1 MNHDPA
7 TPPEAAA
14 PSHKPVKA
22 LRFVVLLVLAAVLVA
37 AVGVNNRNKDERKLA
52 SWTNEQAI
60 INVAVD
66 HPELD
71 KAIRTVTLPGNVDAY
86 YAAEIHGQV
95 SGYVK
100 DWKYDIGAVVKAGQ
114 VLATID
120 TPEVDQRVTAA
131 QGELAKAKA
140 NQALAKVTADRWKTL
155 SGSSA
160 VSQQAIDEKVAGA
173 TAADAEVDAAKA
185 NLDKLVALKA
195 FARITA
201 PFDGVI
207 TARNIDIGS
216 LVSGDN
222 KSKKPLFVV
231 SDVHEMRIYV
241 RAPQVYAAVLKNGMK
256 ATLRLPDYPDRTFEA
271 RIATTSSSIDT
282 ESRALL
288 VELHADNK
296 EGLLKPGAFAQVVF
310 ELPPEPNAMTVLSS
324 ALLFRGVNTFVAAV
338 DNQSRIRLKNVRI
351 ARDYG
356 ARVQVE
362 GGLSLEDRIVRNP
375 PESLVEG
382 DGVRVAG
389 EDSGKTAGAEKTE
402 SKLADDA
409 AK

>member
-1 MNHDPA
+1 MNQDPA
-7 TPPEAAA
+7 TPPEAGA

-37 AVGVNNRNKDERKLA
+37 AVGVNNRSKDESKLA
-52 SWTNEQAI
+52 TWTNEQAI

-71 KAIRTVTLPGNVDAY
+71 KAIRKVTLPGNVDAF

-95 SGYVK
+95 SGYVQN
-100 DWKYDIGAVVKAGQ
+100 WKYDIGAQVKAGQ

-140 NQALAKVTADRWKTL
+140 NQALAHVTADRWRTL

-160 VSQQAIDEKVAGA
+160 VSQQAIDEKEAGA
-173 TAADAEVDAAKA
+173 KAADAEVDAAKA
-185 NLDKLVALKA
+185 NLQKLQALKG
-195 FARITA
+195 FAKITA

-216 LVSGDN
+216 LVSADGTN
-222 KSKKPLFVV
+222 NKPLFVV

-241 RAPQVYAAVLKNGMK
+241 RAPQVYAAVLKIGMK
-256 ATLRLPDYPDRTFEA
+256 ATLLLPDYPDRTFEA
-271 RIATTSSSIDT
+271 HIATTSSSIDS

-296 EGLLKPGAFAQVVF
+296 DGLLKPGAFAQVAF
-310 ELPPEPNAMTVLSS
+310 ELPPEPNAMTVFSS
-324 ALLFRGVNTFVAAV
+324 TLLFRGVNTFVAAV

-356 ARVQVE
+356 ARVQVV
-362 GGLSLEDRIVRNP
+362 GGLSLDDRIVRNP
-375 PESLVEG
+375 PESLGEG
-382 DGVRVAG
+382 DLVRVAG
-389 EDSGKTAGAEKTE
+389 EDSGKTANAGVTE
-402 SKLADDA
+402 SKLAEDA
-409 AK
+409 RK